1 MISIVKNIRK
11 YTSCTA
17 LEYVAG
23 EITIW
28 IKSHSFRDGE
38 YQSDSKATTYMEKF
52 IGFCN
57 KHSIENISF
66 QWTQEEIDNG
76 SK

>member
-11 YTSCTA
+11 FTSCTA

-28 IKSHSFRDGE
+28 IKSHSF
-38 YQSDSKATTYMEKF
+38 S
-52 IGFCN
+52 
-57 KHSIENISF
+57 
-66 QWTQEEIDNG
+66 
-76 SK
+76 